1 MFLQMIG
8 LWKVCEVSRNIFQY
22 DKSDFALPQF
32 EIVVGENLEKML
44 IDSRTQLFNWFPN
57 IQMTK
62 MSTSVPWTRHICE
75 NQMVLHFKRKS
86 LYNQI
91 AIIWDYF
98 FLNRISDLFDAFT

>member
-44 IDSRTQLFNWFPN
+44 IDSRTQLFGFR
-57 IQMTK
+57 
-62 MSTSVPWTRHICE
+62 TSKWQKWRTRHICE

-86 LYNQI
+86 LDNQI

-98 FLNRISDLFDAFT
+98 FLSRISDLFDAFT